1 MRPLALLLAAGFL
14 ATVPAH
20 AGKIDVDF
28 NPKADFDHYKT
39 WAWVP
44 DRDKGHHGV
53 LVDATMRGRVEK
65 AIGKKLTQA
74 GLHEAGAGEKADLL
88 VRYRGD
94 TGQGESG
101 SSNIGGLHSFD
112 NPVYTSV
119 AFTEQTAN
127 LMVDLID
134 NGTQAL
140 AWRLY
145 IDQKVKGPT
154 DPPDK
159 LQRALDKG
167 FAKYPPSASEIAKK
181 ARQIEKGN

>member
-1 MRPLALLLAAGFL
+1 MKRITLVLAAGLLVVGF
-14 ATVPAH
+14 AR

-65 AIGKKLTQA
+65 AIGKRLTAA

-88 VRYRGD
+88 VRYTGD
-94 TGQGESG
+94 TGTGESG
-101 SSNIGGLHSFD
+101 SSNFGGLHSFD
-112 NPVYTSV
+112 DPAAMSV
-119 AFTEQTAN
+119 QFTEQTAN

-134 NGTQAL
+134 NGTQTL

-145 IDQKVKGPT
+145 IDQMVKGPT

-167 FAKYPPSASEIAKK
+167 FAKYPPTASEIKKK
-181 ARQIEKGN
+181 ARQLEK